1 MEKACIIVP
10 SHINNINRTKL
21 LVDCLQSLV
30 NQTVE
35 IPIYLSISFET
46 ELDKTLFNKMFEKN
60 NLLYNH
66 LLCVIYQEKKNSQ
79 FRHIEKVVNKIK
91 NIYEYVLFCDDDDTY
106 DFQRVEKF
114 MCMIQCGIDN
124 CSEDKKFVGCYES
137 DFIKISHSNKLHE
150 YWSYC
155 VNIYFII
162 NFINIIKKNNYDYY
176 IDNVMCDMLFSSYL
190 RRLDDR
196 HMFVIIHEKLYN
208 YNRNEFSITKKISKN
223 NENHKKIIKKNEH
236 NFEIFIEGLNT
247 FLETN
252 IETIKTNIFL
262 DYSCN
267 QITFENVLT
276 RLLKEDYKY
285 KDNINKKI
293 LEEINFE
300 YNNIKCLCDVL
311 YQN

>member
-1 MEKACIIVP
+1 
-10 SHINNINRTKL
+10 
-21 LVDCLQSLV
+21 
-30 NQTVE
+30 
-35 IPIYLSISFET
+35 
-46 ELDKTLFNKMFEKN
+46 
-60 NLLYNH
+60 
-66 LLCVIYQEKKNSQ
+66 
-79 FRHIEKVVNKIK
+79 
-91 NIYEYVLFCDDDDTY
+91 
-106 DFQRVEKF
+106 
-114 MCMIQCGIDN
+114 
-124 CSEDKKFVGCYES
+124 
-137 DFIKISHSNKLHE
+137 
-150 YWSYC
+150 
-155 VNIYFII
+155 
-162 NFINIIKKNNYDYY
+162 
-176 IDNVMCDMLFSSYL
+176 MLFSSYL